1 MKKTKKAIS
10 KKSKVRKM
18 DGSSLSPQK
27 ELLKLLQQRFPEI
40 FAEGKVN
47 GDKLKQSLGEELD
60 TNNERYGLTW
70 AGKSEC
76 FRHIHET
83 TTATLKP
90 VKKESVDL
98 DTTENI
104 FIEGDNLEV
113 LKVLQKNY
121 YGKIKMIYIDPPY
134 NTGSDSF
141 IYPDRF
147 KEEKDDY
154 ELRAGIKDEEGLL
167 TKDGFWRKNSKD
179 AGRFHSNWLSMMY
192 PRLFLARN
200 LLRDDGVVFVSID
213 DNEVHNLRMIM
224 NEIFGEE
231 NFINTVSLLCKVAAG
246 ASGGGEDKRLKK
258 NLEYVMIFAKDLGLF
273 NTLTHA
279 HSEKS
284 LIDVI
289 NDMKNAGESWKYTSI
304 LLNSDER
311 QFVKTIKDGSGEP
324 IDIYKHSNVKRTT
337 IGQVCKDENL
347 SIEDAYKKYFSKI
360 FSDTNAQSSIRARII
375 GAIKHLGANEMLE
388 VEYTPRSGKYKGN
401 KVAHY
406 YISNTVRR
414 VIWLSEVAEVNDDQ
428 IIKNEKL
435 GTLWDKIEYNNIGK
449 EGDVPFSNGKKPIQ
463 LIQTCIKLLLE
474 NENSIVL
481 DFFAGSCTTAHA
493 VMQLNAEDGGN
504 RKFICVQLAEPLNPD
519 DKEQEVAYEFC
530 TKHKLAPNIAD
541 IGKERIRRTAKKIK
555 NENKGKLD
563 FDKNKLDLGFKVFRL
578 EESNFKQWR
587 ENIKEPTEFKTHLM
601 EMVDNVK
608 KGAVS
613 EDMLFEIIL
622 KNSRFDLNVKIEE
635 KNFDSVDYYRLADG
649 VEIICLAD
657 KVTKKLVEK
666 VLKDKPERFTCLDI
680 AFKNNDQLKT
690 NTALQMEAEKIE
702 FKVI

>member
-1 MKKTKKAIS
+1 MGKMGWNKFVGRNMKKTKKAIS

-76 FRHIHET
+76 FRHIQET

-134 NTGSDSF
+134 NTGNDSF

-154 ELRAGIKDEEGLL
+154 ELRAGIKDAEGLL

-179 AGRFHSNWLSMMY
+179 AGHFHSNWLSMMY

-200 LLRDDGVVFVSID
+200 LLRDDGVIFVSID
-213 DNEVHNLRMIM
+213 DNEVHNLRMILD
-224 NEIFGEE
+224 EVFGEE
-231 NFINTVSLLCKVAAG
+231 NFFC
-246 ASGGGEDKRLKK
+246 
-258 NLEYVMIFAKDLGLF
+258 
-273 NTLTHA
+273 
-279 HSEKS
+279 
-284 LIDVI
+284 
-289 NDMKNAGESWKYTSI
+289 
-304 LLNSDER
+304 
-311 QFVKTIKDGSGEP
+311 
-324 IDIYKHSNVKRTT
+324 
-337 IGQVCKDENL
+337 
-347 SIEDAYKKYFSKI
+347 
-360 FSDTNAQSSIRARII
+360 
-375 GAIKHLGANEMLE
+375 
-388 VEYTPRSGKYKGN
+388 
-401 KVAHY
+401 
-406 YISNTVRR
+406 
-414 VIWLSEVAEVNDDQ
+414 Q
-428 IIKNEKL
+428 IIVRSNSRGQTYKQIAK
-435 GTLWDKIEYNNIGK
+435 THEYLLAYLRNPDTELFELEK
-449 EGDVPFSNGKKPIQ
+449 EGDRQDLDLTDNIGPFNLRELRNRNPKFGRHNRPNLFYPFYVNETKEGADGFYPISLKKGNGFETKVEPFDSQGRESCWRWGQTLSQANININTMGSNLIAKRKNGGDLSIYEKYRKTTYKPKSIWDENCFLNETGTVELRDLEIGNLFDFPKPIGLVKQCTQ
-463 LIQTCIKLLLE
+463 LSCDLADDD
-474 NENSIVL
+474 IVL
-481 DFFAGSCTTAHA
+481 DFFAGSCTTAHS

-504 RKFICVQLAEPLNPD
+504 RKFICVQLAEPCEED
-519 DKEQEVAYEFC
+519 SEEYKAGFK
-530 TKHKLAPNIAD
+530 TIAD
-541 IGKERIRRTAKKIK
+541 IGKERIRRAAKKIK
-555 NENKGKLD
+555 KEIEGNLK
-563 FDKNKLDLGFKVFRL
+563 FDKNRLDLGFKVFRL
-578 EESNFKQWR
+578 QESNFKQWR
-587 ENIKEPTEFKTHLM
+587 ENVKTGEELKEQMKMFVNNTT
-601 EMVDNVK
+601 
-608 KGAVS
+608 KGAKPD
-613 EDMLFEIIL
+613 DMLFEIIL